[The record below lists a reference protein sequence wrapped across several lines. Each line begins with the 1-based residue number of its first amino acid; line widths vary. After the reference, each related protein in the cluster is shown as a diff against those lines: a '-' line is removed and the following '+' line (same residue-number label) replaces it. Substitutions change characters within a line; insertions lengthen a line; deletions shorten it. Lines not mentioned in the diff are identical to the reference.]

1 MILFFPFF
9 VKISYRKYA
18 GFFIQQK
25 KEPSFGSFFRITEW
39 LPPSQKQA
47 WPLRQQRHRQPSQM
61 CLFSFS
67 FSSSV
72 FVYLTQDSRKKQQ
85 KGARLTPGSKFLRHV
100 S

>member
-1 MILFFPFF
+1 MRDFLYNKKKSHLLAPFF
-9 VKISYRKYA
+9 ALPNGCHHRKS
-18 GFFIQQK
+18 K
-25 KEPSFGSFFRITEW
+25 
-39 LPPSQKQA
+39 
-47 WPLRQQRHRQPSQM
+47 QRHRQPSQM

-67 FSSSV
+67 FPSSV